1 MRRTILVISVML
13 MSAAYAF
20 AQNRVAPNKPNQ
32 VLSTE
37 PGYVTINEL
46 NGGPGLGIVS
56 APYAKYFFGFTTIHG
71 YQVDQSFMVAGGT
84 GFSAYNGGSMI
95 PLFIDLRYCFPMGE
109 FAPYGSGDGG
119 VLFMFK
125 GGTKLFINPA
135 AGVRYTL
142 SRNVALNFS
151 TGLFIQTG
159 EGVRDSYVNFK
170 LGVTYVLR

>member
-1 MRRTILVISVML
+1 MILLSV
-13 MSAAYAF
+13 AYASG
-20 AQNRVAPNKPNQ
+20 QKKVAPNKPGK

-71 YQVDQSFMVAGGT
+71 YQVDQSFIVAGGT
-84 GFSAYNGGSMI
+84 GYSAYNGGGMV
-95 PLFIDLRYCFPMGE
+95 PLFIDLRYSFPMGE
-109 FAPYGSGDGG
+109 FTPYASGDGG
-119 VLFMFK
+119 VLFLMK
-125 GGTKLFINPA
+125 GSSKLFINPA
-135 AGVRYTL
+135 AGVRYTI
-142 SRNVALNFS
+142 SRNVALCFS

-170 LGVTYVLR
+170 LGAIYILK